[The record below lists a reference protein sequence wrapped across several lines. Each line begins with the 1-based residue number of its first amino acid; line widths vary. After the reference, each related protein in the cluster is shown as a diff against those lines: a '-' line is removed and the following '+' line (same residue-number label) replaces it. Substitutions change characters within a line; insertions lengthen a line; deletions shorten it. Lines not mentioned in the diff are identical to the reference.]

1 MQKLCETTEKSE
13 GEQLMMTN
21 YEKYKDFVIDCIKK
35 NDICDLADK
44 VYGTAKCS
52 DRRCYKCTERVADWL
67 NEEYEPHIDWSK
79 VPVDTPV
86 IVSYSGKKYK
96 RHFASYD
103 KGFVMCFDNG
113 TTHWSC
119 NGTICTW
126 KEYEVELAR
135 KEDIEKYSI

>member
-1 MQKLCETTEKSE
+1 
-13 GEQLMMTN
+13 MMKN
-21 YEKYKDFVIDCIKK
+21 YEKYKDLVIENIKEYVSCELANKAYGSDDCS
-35 NDICDLADK
+35 NR
-44 VYGTAKCS
+44 KCS
-52 DRRCYKCTERVADWL
+52 ECGGRVADWL

-113 TTHWSC
+113 TTYWSC

-135 KEDIEKYSI
+135 KEDVEKYSI

>member
-1 MQKLCETTEKSE
+1 MK
-13 GEQLMMTN
+13 N

-44 VYGTAKCS
+44 LYGTADCS

-86 IVSYSGKKYK
+86 IVKECSGLERK
-96 RHFASYD
+96 RHFSRY
-103 KGFVMCFDNG
+103 KEGCIEPFVCFKDGKTSFTTDLTTDWDN
-113 TTHWSC
+113 C
-119 NGTICTW
+119 
-126 KEYEVELAR
+126 KLAR
-135 KEDIEKYSI
+135 QEDIEKYSI